1 MSRKEM
7 IYEVPAA
14 EGNRDAGKRFLIVE
28 MPATQAEKW
37 AMRAILAL
45 MRGNADIGDVKP
57 GEGMAGLAS
66 AGLDKLASLDWET
79 VQPLYDELLMCCYAL
94 PKPNSNQVRVQLT
107 PVQADTQ
114 VEEMTTLMRLRA
126 EALGLHVGF
135 SLGDALS
142 TLIGQSAAET
152 SPTTPTSQR

>member
-28 MPATQAEKW
+28 MPATKAEKW

-45 MRGNADIGDVKP
+45 MRGNVDIGAVKP

-66 AGLDKLASLDWET
+66 AGIDKLAALDWET
-79 VQPLYDELLMCCYAL
+79 VQPLYDELLLCCYAL
-94 PKPNSNQVRVQLT
+94 PKPDNDQVRVRLT
-107 PVQADTQ
+107 PGQADTQ

-142 TLIGQSAAET
+142 TLIGQSAAVT
-152 SPTTPTSQR
+152 SPTASTSLR